1 MKKFLLTFV
10 SVIVLLSF
18 MILYAYSHYT
28 VDTKCAKRFA
38 EVLSNY
44 DIREI
49 DSYFNNNTKILY
61 KNNETVYKNCR
72 TTVIRAFDK
81 KKFEIPETG
90 SYGYGNN
97 KFVNGVQAVSV
108 RLMGNFNG
116 ESLGECMIE
125 MNIKKDGLFG
135 YKIES
140 AKCDNDI
147 FGYMF
152 FGYYNN

>member
-44 DIREI
+44 DIREM
-49 DSYFNNNTKILY
+49 DSYFNDNIKILY

-72 TTVIRAFDK
+72 SNVIRTFDK

-97 KFVNGVQAVSV
+97 KFVNGIQAVSV
-108 RLMGNFNG
+108 RLMVNFNG
-116 ESLGECMIE
+116 ESLSECMIE
-125 MNIKKDGLFG
+125 MNIKKMG
-135 YKIES
+135 YANIK
-140 AKCDNDI
+140 
-147 FGYMF
+147 
-152 FGYYNN
+152 

>member
-44 DIREI
+44 DIREM
-49 DSYFNNNTKILY
+49 DSYFNDNIKILY
-61 KNNETVYKNCR
+61 KNNDTVYKNCR
-72 TTVIRAFDK
+72 SNVIRTFDK
-81 KKFEIPETG
+81 KKFEISETG

-97 KFVNGVQAVSV
+97 KFVNGIQAVSV
-108 RLMGNFNG
+108 KLMGNFNR
-116 ESLGECMIE
+116 ESLSECMIE
-125 MNIKKDGLFG
+125 MNIKKVG
-135 YKIES
+135 YSNIK
-140 AKCDNDI
+140 
-147 FGYMF
+147 
-152 FGYYNN
+152 